1 VSEEACQ
8 KLVKQWD
15 QAKGRRAVF
24 DSHWEDVHRYAWPN
38 QKDFQTSH
46 YTQGERKNLE
56 LFDETLLEDVKKG
69 SHVLEAVL
77 SRRGTRWASTTSLDE
92 NLKKIPRVREYFK
105 AVDDVLYAHRETGRA
120 ACYSALHQTYRCQLV
135 AGNDALWVDH
145 RYDQGKPVGIRYK
158 ALDLRDVWCERDW
171 QGFPAVLFRRFVLN
185 AEQVGEQFDKARVPS
200 RILEKAKTE
209 PFAEVEC
216 LTVLRPNPQWR
227 RDDPFSK
234 RVLAVD
240 LLPQE
245 KVILEEGGYDEMP
258 LIFSSGEMAPG
269 EFYGRG
275 VAMDLLPA
283 AKTLNRMVRDMLS
296 AGEKKANPPLL
307 SHDDGVLGTKRAVRL
322 RAGALTRGG
331 VTADGKPLVMPL
343 YTGAD
348 IGVAMELVER
358 LERRIAQATY
368 VDLFTL
374 LVEKPQMTAT
384 EILERSEEKG
394 VFLGPVVGDQQ
405 AQKLAPMTDREIGLH
420 AKAGRL
426 PQMPPELREAGGW
439 FVLEYETP
447 AAQFQRAG
455 EIRMIEEAVASAAS
469 LGQLDPRAM
478 EVLDLEACSRK
489 LAELRGIR
497 GSLVRDER
505 AVRKLNEQTQ
515 PQREQAEMAEAMPG
529 MAKGVRDL
537 VGAAAEAQAI
547 GQGGKAA

>member
-1 VSEEACQ
+1 MSTEACA

-46 YTQGERKNLE
+46 FTQGERKNLE

-69 SHVLEAVL
+69 AHVLEAVL
-77 SRRGTRWASTTSLDE
+77 SRRGTRWASTTSLDDK
-92 NLKKIPRVREYFK
+92 LKKIPRVREYFR

-135 AGNDALWVDH
+135 AGNDALWVDD
-145 RYDQGKPVGIRYK
+145 RYDGRKAVGIRYK
-158 ALDLRDVWCERDW
+158 ALDLRDVWVERDW
-171 QGFPAVLFRRFVLN
+171 QGFPAVIFRRFVLL

-200 RILEKAKTE
+200 RILEKAKME
-209 PFAEVEC
+209 PFSEVEC
-216 LTVLRPNPQWR
+216 LTVLRPNPDWDSEDQ
-227 RDDPFSK
+227 FSK
-234 RVLAVD
+234 RIVAVD

-245 KVILEEGGYDEMP
+245 KVVLAEGGYDEWP

-275 VAMDLLPA
+275 IAMDMLPA

-296 AGEKKANPPLL
+296 AAEKRANPPLL
-307 SHDDGVLGTKRAVRL
+307 SHDDGVLGVKRAVRL
-322 RAGALTRGG
+322 RSGALTKGG
-331 VTADGKPLVMPL
+331 VTADGKPLVLPL

-348 IGVAMELVER
+348 ITVAMELVER
-358 LERRIAQATY
+358 LEKRIGQATY

-374 LVEKPQMTAT
+374 LVDKPQMTAT
-384 EILERSEEKG
+384 EILERSQEKG
-394 VFLGPVVGDQQ
+394 VFLGPIVGDQQ

-420 AKAGRL
+420 ARAGRL
-426 PQMPPELREAGGW
+426 PKMPPELKEAGGW

-455 EIRMIEEAVASAAS
+455 EIRQLEEAVASAAS

-478 EVLDLEACSRK
+478 EVLDLEAVSRK

-505 AVRKLNEQTQ
+505 QVAKLHEQTQ
-515 PQREQAEMAEAMPG
+515 PQREQAEMAESMPG
-529 MAKGVRDL
+529 VAKGVRDL
-537 VGAAAEAQAI
+537 VGAAAEAQAL
-547 GQGGKAA
+547 QGGQAA